1 MSEEYNE
8 DFSESQESID
18 TSSDS
23 IEDSAIETDEIAEE
37 ETAEMEA
44 EVEEAQ
50 AEAEAEA
57 EEIAE
62 EQTAEMEAEA
72 EEVQAEAETGER
84 EDDITTLYCK
94 NKDEEQYDMDGE
106 ERFRVPSEENEEC
119 YGHGGDDMTTYDPYA
134 SYPESHFS
142 ETDERYMDE
151 QAEMTE
157 ATNQKALRELDEFQR
172 LQDEEA
178 EQEAE
183 AQRQAEMEAE
193 QEAEAQRQAEMEAE
207 QEAEAQRQTEMEKE
221 LEKKQEK
228 YKDLDLEY
236 KQIKNDIEISRSS
249 EERAY
254 WEKRAEKIWQER
266 DRVGGEI
273 EDYRRNK

>member
-44 EVEEAQ
+44 EAEEAQ

-62 EQTAEMEAEA
+62 EETAEMEAEA

-193 QEAEAQRQAEMEAE
+193 QEAEAQRQ
-207 QEAEAQRQTEMEKE
+207 TEMEKE

>member
-1 MSEEYNE
+1 
-8 DFSESQESID
+8 
-18 TSSDS
+18 
-23 IEDSAIETDEIAEE
+23 
-37 ETAEMEA
+37 
-44 EVEEAQ
+44 
-50 AEAEAEA
+50 
-57 EEIAE
+57 
-62 EQTAEMEAEA
+62 MEAEA

-193 QEAEAQRQAEMEAE
+193 QEAKAQRQAEMEAEQEAEAQRQAEMEAEQEAEAQRQAEMEAE